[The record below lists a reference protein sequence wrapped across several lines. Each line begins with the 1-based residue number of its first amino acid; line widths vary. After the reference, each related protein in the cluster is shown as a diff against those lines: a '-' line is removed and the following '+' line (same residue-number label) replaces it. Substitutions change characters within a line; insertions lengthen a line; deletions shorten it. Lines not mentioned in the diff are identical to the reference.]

1 MRKRPALIVYTAV
14 ILTIAASVACQPD
27 AQQSKTSTFAG
38 ETLRIIVGFSQ
49 GGPYD
54 VHARLL
60 AAHLSKYLPGEPAIV
75 VENMPG
81 ASSGVAARHLERVV
95 KPDGLTIGL
104 LTETNIPDTVDSNL
118 LGRLALLGSPSSS
131 AQVVAFSKKS
141 GITSI
146 DDWRRAAAPPR
157 FASTGPRS
165 PLYVGPVVAAR
176 ALGLPLQLITGYGT
190 SAEARLALENGE
202 ADAVCLTID
211 AFNTLFRGSSEV
223 RIILRFSSAPIPGI
237 DVPDGMSLLTD
248 PHAREILETGLYDAS
263 PFIRFYA
270 APLGVPAER
279 LELLRQ
285 GLIKAWADPQLIATA
300 TAAGLTIGPV
310 AADNLEHMLRT
321 AAARPAIM
329 AELRSLLEMR

>member
-1 MRKRPALIVYTAV
+1 VKRRSAFIVLIATLLA
-14 ILTIAASVACQPD
+14 IAASTACQPD
-27 AQQSKTSTFAG
+27 TRQSATSTFAG
-38 ETLRIIVGFSQ
+38 QTLRIIVGFSQ

-60 AAHLSKYLPGEPAIV
+60 AAHLGKYLPGAPAVI
-75 VENMPG
+75 VENMQG
-81 ASSGVAARHLERVV
+81 AASAVAARHLANVV

-104 LTETNIPDTVDSNL
+104 LTESNIADTVDSNL
-118 LGRLALLGSPSSS
+118 LGRLSLLGSPSSS
-131 AQVVAFSKKS
+131 AQLVVFSKKS

-146 DDWRRAAAPPR
+146 DDWRRAASPPR

-165 PLYVGPVVAAR
+165 PLYVGPVVAGR
-176 ALGLPLQLITGYGT
+176 ALGLPVRMVTGYGN

-211 AFNTLFRGSSEV
+211 AFNTLFRSSSEM
-223 RIILRFSSAPIPGI
+223 RIVLRFSTAPIPGI
-237 DVPDGMSLLTD
+237 DAPDGMALVSD

-263 PFIRFYA
+263 PFIRFYV

-279 LELLRQ
+279 LALLRE
-285 GLIKAWADPQLIATA
+285 GLIKAWGDPQLIAAA
-300 TAAGLTIGPV
+300 TAAGLTIAPV
-310 AADNLEHMLRT
+310 AADNLERMLRT

-329 AELRSLLEMR
+329 SELRSLLEVR

>member
-1 MRKRPALIVYTAV
+1 MSMTLV
-14 ILTIAASVACQPD
+14 IAASLACQSGNRES
-27 AQQSKTSTFAG
+27 ATSTFAG

-60 AAHLSKYLPGEPAIV
+60 AAHLSKYLPGEPAVV
-75 VENMPG
+75 VENMQG
-81 ASSGVAARHLERVV
+81 AGGAVAARHLANVV

-104 LTETNIPDTVDSNL
+104 LTETNIAETVDSNL
-118 LGRLALLGSPSSS
+118 LGRIALLGSPSSS
-131 AQVVAFSKKS
+131 AQVVVFSKKS

-146 DDWRRAAAPPR
+146 GDWRRAASPPR
-157 FASTGPRS
+157 FASTGPRTPMYVA
-165 PLYVGPVVAAR
+165 PLVAGR
-176 ALGLPLQLITGYGT
+176 ALGLPVRLVAGYGT

-211 AFNTLFRGSSEV
+211 AFNTLFRSSSEV
-223 RIILRFSSAPIPGI
+223 RIVLRFSTDPIPGV
-237 DVPDGMSLLTD
+237 DVPDGMSLLSD
-248 PHAREILETGLYDAS
+248 PHAREVLETGVYNAS

-279 LELLRQ
+279 LALLRQ

-300 TAAGLTIGPV
+300 TAAGLTIAPIS
-310 AADNLEHMLRT
+310 ADDLEQMLRT
-321 AAARPAIM
+321 AATRPAIIS
-329 AELRSLLEMR
+329 ELHTLLEVR